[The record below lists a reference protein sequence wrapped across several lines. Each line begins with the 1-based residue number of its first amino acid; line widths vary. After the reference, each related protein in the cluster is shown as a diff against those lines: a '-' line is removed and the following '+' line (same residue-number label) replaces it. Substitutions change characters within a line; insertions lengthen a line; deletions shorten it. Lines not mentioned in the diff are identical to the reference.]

1 MATTDKPADKPA
13 EGKGAA
19 ADPAAEV
26 QARMD
31 EELEQGF
38 RGREVDSTP
47 NENYTVAGVTDGK
60 PTPETDE
67 AQADKVRKDARDV
80 ERKGNGVAER

>member
-19 ADPAAEV
+19 GDPAAEV
-26 QARMD
+26 QARTD
-31 EELEQGF
+31 EELAQGF
-38 RGREVDSTP
+38 RGREVDTTP
-47 NENYTVAGVTDGK
+47 NENYTVDGVTSGK

-67 AQADKVRKDARDV
+67 GQADKVRKDARAV
-80 ERKGNGVAER
+80 ERDVNGVAER